1 MAAAIE
7 QNFDQDGI
15 IWPIPIAPFQV
26 MVIPLNVNSK
36 EISNAADKIYDHLLK
51 DKIEVLIDDRDERP
65 GVKFKDAD
73 LLGIP
78 LQIIIGDR
86 TLKESAVELKIRK
99 DKKIEKVG
107 IDKIAKRIVRLLVSD
122 QL

>member
-1 MAAAIE
+1 
-7 QNFDQDGI
+7 
-15 IWPIPIAPFQV
+15 
-26 MVIPLNVNSK
+26 
-36 EISNAADKIYDHLLK
+36 
-51 DKIEVLIDDRDERP
+51 
-65 GVKFKDAD
+65 

-107 IDKIAKRIVRLLVSD
+107 IDKIAKKIVRLVVSG

>member
-1 MAAAIE
+1 
-7 QNFDQDGI
+7 
-15 IWPIPIAPFQV
+15 